1 MSERQPLRRRAVVLA
16 LVALTTSVAA
26 GPASAHVHT
35 DPATVKPGARATV
48 AFRIT
53 HGCDGSP
60 TVKVALRLPAG
71 VARATPMAV
80 AGWKAS
86 VRGRVVTWS
95 GGRLAPTATQAFAV
109 TATFPTAKGVLAFP
123 MVQTCVKGENAWIE
137 PTVAGQPEPAH
148 PAPMI
153 GVGVALS
160 AD

>member
-1 MSERQPLRRRAVVLA
+1 MSDRNPFRRRAGVLA
-16 LVALTTSVAA
+16 LVALTAAVAA
-26 GPASAHVHT
+26 SPATAHVHT
-35 DPATVKPGARATV
+35 DPMTVKPGARATV

-71 VARATPMAV
+71 VTRATPVAV

-86 VRGRVVTWS
+86 ARGRVVTWS
-95 GGRLAPTATQAFAV
+95 GGRLAPTATQAFAL
-109 TATFPTAKGVLAFP
+109 TATFPATEGVLAFP
-123 MVQTCVKGENAWIE
+123 MVQTCVKGENAWID

-153 GVGVALS
+153 GVGVAVP